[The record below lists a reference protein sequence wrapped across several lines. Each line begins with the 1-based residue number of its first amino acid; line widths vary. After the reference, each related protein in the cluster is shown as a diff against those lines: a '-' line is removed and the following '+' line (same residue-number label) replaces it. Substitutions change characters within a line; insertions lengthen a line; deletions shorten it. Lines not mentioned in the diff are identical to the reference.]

1 MSCKLYTSSRFG
13 FSMLELV
20 FVIVILGIVASIGSS
35 IIVQVY
41 ESYIVQRAIHKASNK
56 AELAAMQIAN
66 RLAYRISSSVIGR
79 QDPDDDTT
87 ILPLDQV
94 QDDTYTTLEWIAYD
108 NDSFSAQATPGWSGY
123 SDISDNNNTTR
134 TNISTPGS
142 DLDGILATIIGN
154 LGGSVANDLALVFDG
169 HEYNNTRNY
178 DARCMGFPNST
189 CIFKPT
195 ITDATNLTLVDDGS
209 AVLMRDQYKLTWTA
223 YALVPSGN
231 TLTLRYNYQPW
242 NGLQSS
248 TGSSVVL
255 VDNFV
260 SFRFK
265 GNGDTVRFKLCI
277 EEPIGDQN
285 VTICKEKAVIR

>member
-1 MSCKLYTSSRFG
+1 MSFNKITPSKAG

-35 IIVQVY
+35 IIVKVY
-41 ESYIVQRAIHKASNK
+41 ENYIVQRAIYQASNK

-79 QDPDDDTT
+79 QPGGAY
-87 ILPLDQV
+87 LPLDQV
-94 QDDTYTTLEWIAYD
+94 PNDTYTTLEWIAYD
-108 NDSFSAQATPGWSGY
+108 NDSFSAQSTPGWSGY
-123 SDISDNNNTTR
+123 SDINDTTTTR
-134 TNISTPGS
+134 TNITTPGS
-142 DLDGILATIIGN
+142 NLSITSNIIGN
-154 LGGSVANDLALVFDG
+154 LGGNDANDLALVFDG
-169 HEYNNTRNY
+169 HEYNNTMNY
-178 DARCMGFPNST
+178 DASCMGFTNSS

-195 ITDATNLTLVDDGS
+195 IANATNLALVDDGS
-209 AVLMRDQYKLTWTA
+209 TILMRDQYKLAWSA

-242 NGLQSS
+242 NGIQRDAGSS
-248 TGSSVVL
+248 TVL

-277 EEPIGDQN
+277 QEPIGDQN

>member
-1 MSCKLYTSSRFG
+1 MCGKPCTSTKAG
-13 FSMLELV
+13 FSLLELI
-20 FVIVILGIVASIGSS
+20 FVIVILGIVSSIASS

-41 ESYIVQRAIHKASNK
+41 ENYIVQRALHTASSK

-79 QDPDDDTT
+79 QPGGAY
-87 ILPLDQV
+87 LPLDQV
-94 QDDTYTTLEWIAYD
+94 PDDTYTTLEWIAYD

-123 SDISDNNNTTR
+123 CDLNTTTR
-134 TNISTPGS
+134 TAITTPGS
-142 DLDGILATIIGN
+142 DLDGIATTIIGN
-154 LGGSVANDLALVFDG
+154 LGGTVANDLALVFDG
-169 HEYNNTRNY
+169 HEYNNTVNY
-178 DARCMGFPNST
+178 DAECMGFTNSN

-195 ITDATNLTLVDDGS
+195 ITDATHLATNLAVGGPK
-209 AVLMRDQYKLTWTA
+209 VLMRDQYKLAWTA

-231 TLTLRYNYQPW
+231 TLTLHYNYQPW
-242 NGLQSS
+242 NGIQSAAGSS
-248 TGSSVVL
+248 TIL

-277 EEPIGDQN
+277 QEPIGDQN

>member
-1 MSCKLYTSSRFG
+1 MRCKPYTSSKSG

-35 IIVQVY
+35 IIVRVY
-41 ESYIVQRAIHKASNK
+41 EQYIVQRALHQASSK

-79 QDPDDDTT
+79 QPGGTY
-87 ILPLDQV
+87 LPLDQV
-94 QDDTYTTLEWIAYD
+94 PDETYTTLEWIAYD
-108 NDSFSAQATPGWSGY
+108 NDSFSAQTTPGWSGY
-123 SDISDNNNTTR
+123 CDLNATTR
-134 TNISTPGS
+134 ANITTPGS
-142 DLDGILATIIGN
+142 DLDGIAATIIGN
-154 LGGSVANDLALVFDG
+154 LGGSAATDLALVFDG
-169 HEYNNTRNY
+169 HEYNNTVNY
-178 DARCMGFPNST
+178 SAFCMGFTDSS
-189 CIFKPT
+189 CIFRPT
-195 ITDATNLTLVDDGS
+195 INGATNLTTNLAVGGPT
-209 AVLMRDQYKLTWTA
+209 VLMRDQYKLAWSA

-231 TLTLRYNYQPW
+231 TLTLHYNYQPW
-242 NGLQSS
+242 NSIQRNAGSS
-248 TGSSVVL
+248 TVL

-277 EEPIGDQN
+277 QEPIGDQN

>member
-1 MSCKLYTSSRFG
+1 MSCKPYTSSKAG

-35 IIVQVY
+35 IIVKVY
-41 ESYIVQRAIHKASNK
+41 ESYIVQRAIHQASSK

-66 RLAYRISSSVIGR
+66 RLTYRISSSVIGR

-94 QDDTYTTLEWIAYD
+94 PNETYTTLEWIAYD
-108 NDSFSAQATPGWSGY
+108 NDSFNAQTTPGWSGY
-123 SDISDNNNTTR
+123 GDLNTTTTTR
-134 TNISTPGS
+134 ANLTTPGS
-142 DLDGILATIIGN
+142 NLSITANIIGN
-154 LGGSVANDLALVFDG
+154 LGGDDANDLALVFDG
-169 HEYNNTRNY
+169 HEYNNTMNY
-178 DARCMGFPNST
+178 DARCMGFTNST
-189 CIFKPT
+189 CIFRPT
-195 ITDATNLTLVDDGS
+195 IADATNLATNLAVGGPT
-209 AVLMRDQYKLTWTA
+209 VLMRDQYKLAWTA
-223 YALVPSGN
+223 YALVPAGN

-242 NGLQSS
+242 NGIQSANGTS
-248 TGSSVVL
+248 RVL

-277 EEPIGDQN
+277 QEPIGDQN